1 MFRRQGFRRSDR
13 ENRLLAGYLAFFGGF
28 VNSAGFILIG
38 SFTSHVTGS
47 VGRLANDVA
56 AREFNAAAAAL
67 TLVAAFFVGAFVVTM
82 TIESSFFGRTPRAY
96 GAALATEAL
105 LLIVFTL
112 VSDLTRQAHPRLKD
126 AEAAILC
133 AAMGMQ
139 NALVTRLSGAVVRTT
154 HLTGVVTDIGIEAAR
169 WFRWWRG
176 SLSERFRVKLSFGRN
191 PPERPAL
198 VKLALL
204 ATIAGA
210 FTLGAVGGATAGV
223 TLHHAAMLI
232 PAIGVGACGA
242 YAFFTPHGVDSLRPG
257 PGPSS

>member
-1 MFRRQGFRRSDR
+1 M
-13 ENRLLAGYLAFFGGF
+13 
-28 VNSAGFILIG
+28 
-38 SFTSHVTGS
+38 
-47 VGRLANDVA
+47 
-56 AREFNAAAAAL
+56 
-67 TLVAAFFVGAFVVTM
+67 
-82 TIESSFFGRTPRAY
+82 
-96 GAALATEAL
+96 
-105 LLIVFTL
+105 
-112 VSDLTRQAHPRLKD
+112 
-126 AEAAILC
+126 
-133 AAMGMQ
+133 
-139 NALVTRLSGAVVRTT
+139 RTT

-223 TLHHAAMLI
+223 TLDHAAMLI